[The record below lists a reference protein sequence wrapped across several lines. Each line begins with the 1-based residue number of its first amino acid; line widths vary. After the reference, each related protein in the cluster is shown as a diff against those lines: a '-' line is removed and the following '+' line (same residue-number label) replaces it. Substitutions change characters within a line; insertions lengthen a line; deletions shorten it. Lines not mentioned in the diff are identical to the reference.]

1 MKHFILPIVQHYWS
15 AALAAAIAFVW
26 IAFYTKHSGIGISPD
41 SVAYLSTANHIAQ
54 DFIFTDYTHNS
65 FVNFP
70 LGYPIFLALLN
81 CTVSLPIISLAP
93 FTNSCLLASVLF
105 VTNHL
110 LIKISIKSGLIKLLL
125 LLLILS
131 SPPLLEVYSMLWSE
145 TLFILFVL
153 LFFCSLNKYCS
164 TISIKWLLTSAL
176 LASLAIEIR
185 YAGVTILI
193 TGIIFILLKGKI
205 GFVKKIFHLLIFGV
219 LGCILPSTNIIYNKL
234 HSGTWAGVRQLA
246 TRSFSNN
253 LVDFTAVL
261 NGWFSLPKA
270 INIILMSICIC
281 LVLCYSFYLLYKFS
295 QQHSTQFYIVILSCF
310 SIVYGLF
317 MLFIASVS
325 RFETL
330 SSRLISPIYIPL
342 MVVLINWIATFIRS
356 KLGWWKRGIAVFVA
370 ILFGLQAQHHYQ
382 LHAAAW
388 EGIGYAGIP
397 GYTED
402 QWTNSAMIQYLKKE
416 YRNYSSPIYSNA
428 NDAIYFLTT
437 KQAFPLPHKHLPE
450 EINLLMKHPSFYLVW
465 FNDGQNN
472 DLINLRFILQ
482 QKKLKCQW
490 KFEDGTI
497 YYFTN

>member
-1 MKHFILPIVQHYWS
+1 MKHYILPIVQHYWS
-15 AALAAAIAFVW
+15 AAIAAAIAFVW

-41 SVAYLSTANHIAQ
+41 SVAYLSTANHIVH

-70 LGYPIFLALLN
+70 LGYPIFLALLSSI
-81 CTVSLPIISLAP
+81 TSVAVISLAP
-93 FTNSCLLASVLF
+93 FINSCLLASILF
-105 VTNHL
+105 ITNHL
-110 LIKISIKSGLIKLLL
+110 LIKIGIKSALIKLLL

-131 SPPLLEVYSMLWSE
+131 SPPILEVYSMLWSE
-145 TLFILFVL
+145 TLFIVFVL

-176 LASLAIEIR
+176 LASLATEIR

-193 TGIIFILLKGKI
+193 TGIIFILQNGKI

-234 HSGTWAGVRQLA
+234 HSGTWAGVRQIA
-246 TRSFSNN
+246 TRSFSHN
-253 LVDFTAVL
+253 LIDFTAVL
-261 NGWFSLPKA
+261 NEWFPLPKA
-270 INIILMSICIC
+270 INMILMSICIC
-281 LVLCYSFYLLYKFS
+281 LVLSYSFYLIYKFS
-295 QQHSTQFYIVILSCF
+295 KQLYTQFYIVTLSCF
-310 SIVYGLF
+310 TVVYGLF
-317 MLFIASVS
+317 MLFIASIS

-342 MVVLINWIATFIRS
+342 MVVLIYWIATFIQTKS
-356 KLGWWKRGIAVFVA
+356 GWWKKGIAVFVA
-370 ILFGLQAQHHYQ
+370 ILFGVQAQHHYQ

-402 QWTNSAMIQYLKKE
+402 QWASSTMIQYLKKE

-428 NDAIYFLTT
+428 DDAVYFLTT
-437 KQAFPLPHKHLPE
+437 TQAFPLPHKDLPD
-450 EINLLMKHPSFYLVW
+450 EISLLMKHPSFYLVW

-472 DLINLRFILQ
+472 DLINFRFILKH
-482 QKKLKCQW
+482 KKMKCQW

-497 YYFTN
+497 YCFTN